1 MGEMKVLFYPGC
13 SLKSNYPEFE
23 KTSIEVCKKLG
34 VELVEI
40 PKWTCCGVNFS
51 LATDSVMRHLGA
63 ARSLINARKEMDK
76 MDKRAVVAAC
86 SMCYN
91 VLKRVNL
98 TLKGDRDKLDTINS
112 FIDNEPDYIPDIEI
126 IHLLT
131 LLKEVGFEKIESE
144 VVRPL
149 NGLKVA
155 SYYGC
160 ALIRPKKPEGIPID
174 DPESPTIMEDLMK
187 SIGAEPVDFPFK
199 TECCGNYHVVF
210 RPDIVEMR
218 TEKIISSA
226 KSRGAD
232 VIVSTCPLCLYNL
245 ERGNETL
252 SEDKRVPIV
261 FFTQLL
267 ALALGVDSYIK
278 DEVKKYILKRCKE
291 IIAKT

>member
-1 MGEMKVLFYPGC
+1 MKLLFYPGC
-13 SLKSNYPEFE
+13 SLKNNYPEFE

-34 VELVEI
+34 IDLIEI

-51 LATDSVMRHLGA
+51 LATDNVMRHLGA
-63 ARSLINARKEMDK
+63 VRSFINAQKKIEEMDSNK
-76 MDKRAVVAAC
+76 VVTAC

-98 TLKGDRDKLDTINS
+98 TLKEDSDKLGTINS
-112 FIDNEPDYIPDIEI
+112 FIDDEPDYVPELEI
-126 IHLLT
+126 THLIT
-131 LLKEVGFEKIESE
+131 LFKEFGFEKIKSK
-144 VVRPL
+144 VIKPL

-160 ALIRPKKPEGIPID
+160 AILRPNKPKGIPID
-174 DPESPTIMEDLMK
+174 NPDSPTIFEDLIR

-199 TECCGNYHVVF
+199 TECCGNYHIVF

-218 TEKIISSA
+218 AEKIISSA

-245 ERGNETL
+245 QRGNEVF
-252 SEDKRVPIV
+252 EEENKIPIV
-261 FFTQLL
+261 FFTQLM
-267 ALALGVDSYIK
+267 ALALGTDPHLS
-278 DEVKKYILKRCKE
+278 DEIREKILKNVE
-291 IIAKT
+291 